1 MREDRGAAT
10 RGKISSDTGATAEMF
25 NQRVVI
31 GIGVLGLILIVFGS
45 VWITTVFSRFEQ
57 IPSDWDQVDELV
69 GTFTFVD
76 EAFLIQVQENPTI
89 SQLLSSPGAGDLFSD
104 PAILL
109 VLGDP
114 AVEQI
119 VSSPELLALL
129 QDPGALQLLG
139 NPTLASLLT
148 NPTLLQLLQDPAVL
162 QALQD
167 PAGLQQLLNH
177 PVAGPLLANP
187 EVLALLQD
195 PGFQSLLQSGAIAT
209 FAAQPQLLALLGNPA
224 VGSVLSNPGVQAL
237 LADPAALSLV
247 LDPRTQKVLANPAD
261 LPMITVPVLLH
272 RVRQAVDTDGDRLFI
287 NEQVS
292 TLDPTTGQEVPGFDK
307 TNVGMIV
314 DRKSK
319 EYLEG
324 EYLPQPGIE
333 SGRSGFWGL
342 PFDVDKDRIY
352 PSWVTAA
359 ERPLDAEYRGTE
371 KVQGL
376 ETFLFVVDV
385 TNMPL
390 GVDDPVTG
398 LPLVVDAL
406 ITTWNEPKTGSTVK
420 IEDFDAVSAL
430 DPAGNKYPRFVAD
443 VNYTEETIT
452 ELVQDAKNNRNK
464 IVWFGTNMPWMSM
477 GLGIFLAAGAAGLMG
492 LTTLRKERGS

>member
-1 MREDRGAAT
+1 M
-10 RGKISSDTGATAEMF
+10 
-25 NQRVVI
+25 
-31 GIGVLGLILIVFGS
+31 
-45 VWITTVFSRFEQ
+45 
-57 IPSDWDQVDELV
+57 
-69 GTFTFVD
+69 
-76 EAFLIQVQENPTI
+76 
-89 SQLLSSPGAGDLFSD
+89 
-104 PAILL
+104 
-109 VLGDP
+109 
-114 AVEQI
+114 
-119 VSSPELLALL
+119 
-129 QDPGALQLLG
+129 
-139 NPTLASLLT
+139 
-148 NPTLLQLLQDPAVL
+148 
-162 QALQD
+162 
-167 PAGLQQLLNH
+167 
-177 PVAGPLLANP
+177 
-187 EVLALLQD
+187 
-195 PGFQSLLQSGAIAT
+195 
-209 FAAQPQLLALLGNPA
+209 
-224 VGSVLSNPGVQAL
+224 
-237 LADPAALSLV
+237 
-247 LDPRTQKVLANPAD
+247 
-261 LPMITVPVLLH
+261 
-272 RVRQAVDTDGDRLFI
+272 
-287 NEQVS
+287 
-292 TLDPTTGQEVPGFDK
+292 
-307 TNVGMIV
+307 
-314 DRKSK
+314 
-319 EYLEG
+319 
-324 EYLPQPGIE
+324 YLPQPGIE

-406 ITTWNEPKTGSTVK
+406 ITTWNEPKTGSTVN